1 MAVLE
6 YLKKQL
12 TDLVNTFK
20 NVKVNYEYDEVAR
33 IHTVEVLPQSV
44 FDSDEFAQWEC
55 HFFEEAFR
63 VIPGEDVGF
72 ISENAYVGIEHVDW
86 SLQGDAYSVEDE
98 MLDDHISQN
107 QSKEQVD
114 VSNQILSEYVW
125 AQPTG
130 YSILGELPYDA
141 DDFCKTEN
149 QYKGFFE
156 LNKNTAVMTF
166 DDSLLQA
173 A

>member
-12 TDLVNTFK
+12 TDMVNTFK
-20 NVKVNYEYDEVAR
+20 NAKVNYEYDEIAR

-44 FDSDEFAQWEC
+44 FDSDEFAKWEC
-55 HFFEEAFR
+55 RFFEDAFKA
-63 VIPGEDVGF
+63 IPGEDVGF

-86 SLQGDAYSVEDE
+86 SLQGNDYSVADD
-98 MLDDHISQN
+98 MLDDHISQYQSEKQMNTFN
-107 QSKEQVD
+107 QT
-114 VSNQILSEYVW
+114 LAEYEW
-125 AQPTG
+125 EQPTG
-130 YSILGELPYDA
+130 YSTLVELSYDSNN
-141 DDFCKTEN
+141 FCKSDN
-149 QYKGFFE
+149 QYKDFLVF
-156 LNKNTAVMTF
+156 NNNTTVMTF